1 MNAARTS
8 VGLGSPTPPPGGR
21 LSGTPSSRTGTVSP
35 TKLPPILMGG
45 PMMSVA
51 EGQYHWA
58 SAKPKK
64 ACQGHNALAKAS
76 LWLEADRGE
85 RKPAALVPGQTPSSR
100 GDSKSPAGDNTPT
113 RTVPA
118 PGRRASFDN
127 ICHKIAEK
135 ATQKF
140 KNTRQA
146 FRFIDEDH
154 DGTISQTEMRYFFRA
169 YDFGPEIADS
179 FFAFLDPYGKDEIP
193 YTDFVAFMSP
203 HFNDVRPG
211 SPSLDQKAVE
221 TRAKICQSPPCP
233 LLMENVA
240 AVHREFADVLKI
252 IGQKVPSKFPSLRHV
267 WRYVD
272 NDHDGKVSKSEMRA
286 FFRAFNLS
294 QEESDRFY
302 ECIDQDG
309 DEGIYYEHF
318 VMYLGPFIAPDATD
332 VSSILKAPKKTRQVV
347 TSPADPRAMKQSDAE
362 EPPDPRATRRQSSTR
377 HEAQIDQDPNLRHE
391 LKALMIDIGRKLP
404 LKFKHQRDAFR
415 MLDLQRDGRIT
426 RTEMQSFFRGFG
438 WGEQVAD
445 RMFDM
450 LKEEP
455 HDEVDYKSFMS
466 HFDKIIGSQFRQA
479 KRQPLIEMD
488 NKLIEKE
495 VNDIALI
502 LQDRMTTKYKSVQDA
517 FRAVDLNKDGSVCLQ
532 EMRTFFRNIGM
543 SYSQAEKV
551 FAALDQD
558 GSGEIQYD
566 EFIGLFGGQKSKDTL
581 VQDRA
586 QPLWKIYGGAALCI

>member
-8 VGLGSPTPPPGGR
+8 VGLGSPTPPPGAP
-21 LSGTPSSRTGTVSP
+21 SGTTSRTISP
-35 TKLPPILMGG
+35 KLPPILAGG
-45 PMMSVA
+45 PMMSAV
-51 EGQYHWA
+51 EGQFHWA
-58 SAKPKK
+58 AAKPKK

-85 RKPAALVPGQTPSSR
+85 RKPAAQVPVTISASSPNGSKDVSKTPSR
-100 GDSKSPAGDNTPT
+100 DRSPPRAVQP
-113 RTVPA
+113 RH
-118 PGRRASFDN
+118 RRASFDN
-127 ICHKIAEK
+127 ICHTIAEK

-140 KNTRQA
+140 KNTREA

-179 FFAFLDPYGKDEIP
+179 FFEFLDQYGKGEIP
-193 YTDFVAFMSP
+193 YNDFVAFMSP

-211 SPSLDQKAVE
+211 SPTLNVEAVQA
-221 TRAKICQSPPCP
+221 RAASQSPPCP
-233 LLMENVA
+233 LLIENVA
-240 AVHREFADVLKI
+240 EVHREFAEVLKI

-272 NDHDGKVSKSEMRA
+272 NDHDGKVSKSELRA
-286 FFRAFNLS
+286 FFRAFNLP
-294 QEESDRFY
+294 QEEADKLYDRM
-302 ECIDQDG
+302 DQEGDG
-309 DEGIYYEHF
+309 EIYYGHF
-318 VMYLGPFIAPDATD
+318 VRYLGPFVAPDATE
-332 VSSILKAPKKTRQVV
+332 VSSILKTPKKTKQVV
-347 TSPADPRAMKQSDAE
+347 TSPADPSLMRQANAAEPPGPRTSDAKS
-362 EPPDPRATRRQSSTR
+362 RSYQV
-377 HEAQIDQDPNLRHE
+377 DQDPELRHE

-426 RTEMQSFFRGFG
+426 RTEMRGFFRGFG
-438 WGEQVAD
+438 WGEKVAD

-466 HFDKIIGSQFRQA
+466 HFDKIIGPQFRQG
-479 KRQPLIEMD
+479 KRQPLIEMED
-488 NKLIEKE
+488 QSIEKE
-495 VNDIALI
+495 VNDIAVI
-502 LQDRMTTKYKSVQDA
+502 LQDRMTTKYKSVQEA
-517 FRAVDLNKDGSVCLQ
+517 FRAVDLNKDGNVCLH
-532 EMRTFFRNIGM
+532 EMKTFFRNIGM

-566 EFIGLFGGQKSKDTL
+566 EFIGLFGNQKNKEAL
-581 VQDRA
+581 EEERA
-586 QPLWKIYGGAALCI
+586 KPLWKIYGGAALCI

>member
-1 MNAARTS
+1 
-8 VGLGSPTPPPGGR
+8 
-21 LSGTPSSRTGTVSP
+21 
-35 TKLPPILMGG
+35 
-45 PMMSVA
+45 MMSAA
-51 EGQYHWA
+51 EAQFHWA
-58 SAKPKK
+58 AAKPKK

-85 RKPAALVPGQTPSSR
+85 RMPQVEVPEPPSVHSPNS
-100 GDSKSPAGDNTPT
+100 SKSNSPT
-113 RTVPA
+113 DRRPRA
-118 PGRRASFDN
+118 QHPRQRRASFDN
-127 ICHKIAEK
+127 ICHTIAEK

-179 FFAFLDPYGKDEIP
+179 FFEFLDQYGKGEIP
-193 YTDFVAFMSP
+193 YNDFVAFMSP

-211 SPSLDQKAVE
+211 SPTLDVEAVKS
-221 TRAKICQSPPCP
+221 RAACESPPCP
-233 LLMENVA
+233 LLIENVA
-240 AVHREFADVLKI
+240 EVHREFADVLKI

-272 NDHDGKVSKSEMRA
+272 NDHDGKVSKSELRA

-294 QEESDRFY
+294 QEESDRLY
-302 ECIDQDG
+302 ERMDQEGDG
-309 DEGIYYEHF
+309 EIYYEHF
-318 VMYLGPFIAPDATD
+318 VNYLGPFVAPDATE
-332 VSSILKAPKKTRQVV
+332 VSSILKAPKKTKQVV
-347 TSPADPRAMKQSDAE
+347 TSPADPSLMKHTSPSPQPPSPRLTRSKSARYQVEQDAE
-362 EPPDPRATRRQSSTR
+362 M
-377 HEAQIDQDPNLRHE
+377 RHE

-426 RTEMQSFFRGFG
+426 RTEMRSFFRGFG
-438 WGEQVAD
+438 WGDQVAD
-445 RMFDM
+445 KMFDM

-466 HFDKIIGSQFRQA
+466 HFDKIIGPQFRQGTR
-479 KRQPLIEMD
+479 KPLIEMQD
-488 NKLIEKE
+488 KSIEKE

-502 LQDRMTTKYKSVQDA
+502 IQDRMTTKYKKVQDA
-517 FRAVDLNKDGSVCLQ
+517 FRAVDLNKDGNVCLH
-532 EMRTFFRNIGM
+532 EMKTLFRNIGM

-566 EFIGLFGGQKSKDTL
+566 EFIGLFGNQRTKEAL
-581 VQDRA
+581 EQDRA